1 MSANDL
7 KLVADVVGTLR
18 ANALAVWVFGGWAE
32 ELRGVRQAGSHADID
47 LLLRAVHFDRLES

>member
-47 LLLRAVHFDRLES
+47 FALTSRLL